1 MSKKYITN
9 EINDSINVKNDIL
22 KDNQLLELIDVVAE
36 HVTTAFK
43 NKNKILIAGN
53 GGSAA
58 DSQHLAAEF
67 VSRFNFDRAS
77 LNAIA
82 LTTDTSIITSI
93 GNDYD
98 FDQIFS
104 RQIESHGSKGDIFL
118 AISTS
123 GNSKNI
129 LKALEIAKLKKLITV
144 GLTGFD
150 GGKMNSLTDFCLR
163 IPSKETPRIQE
174 SHIMIEH
181 IICGRVEEMLFR
193 TNIK

>member
-1 MSKKYITN
+1 MVQEGGLIMSKKYITN
-9 EINDSINVKNDIL
+9 EINESINVKNDIL

-36 HVTTAFK
+36 HITTAFK

-93 GNDYD
+93 CY
-98 FDQIFS
+98 
-104 RQIESHGSKGDIFL
+104 
-118 AISTS
+118 
-123 GNSKNI
+123 I
-129 LKALEIAKLKKLITV
+129 LKCSPTYRNITI
-144 GLTGFD
+144 T
-150 GGKMNSLTDFCLR
+150 S
-163 IPSKETPRIQE
+163 
-174 SHIMIEH
+174 
-181 IICGRVEEMLFR
+181 
-193 TNIK
+193 